1 MKLQI
6 ITKEKKVWL
15 KLLEK
20 DQIVAQK
27 ELENEHLSENLLC
40 ELDKL
45 LKENKIEKRQ
55 LESVNAILEDE
66 DSGSAKIARIISLAG
81 SYCLTK
87 EKKSLN

>member
-6 ITKEKKVWL
+6 VTKEKKVWL

-20 DQIVAQK
+20 DQLVAEK
-27 ELENEHLSENLLC
+27 EVDGKLLSENLLS

-55 LESVNAILEDE
+55 LERVDAVSEDG